1 MYNSTSGDVFCEV
14 MVSHKKG
21 TAEMIKIIIAALI
34 GAVLTGAV
42 MILVPSLI
50 FLLILV
56 WALVVFVIKLQKI
69 EYEYIFTSGDL
80 DIDKISGDYKRKR
93 KMTISMNVIEIAAP
107 EDSHELDSYK
117 HGNYK
122 VYDYSANDPSRKNY
136 VLVGSLQSEQVKII
150 ITPNEKLL
158 DHMFSCAPRK
168 VKRS

>member
-14 MVSHKKG
+14 MVSHRKG
-21 TAEMIKIIIAALI
+21 TAEMMKIVIAVLV
-34 GAVLTGAV
+34 GAVLTGLV
-42 MILVPSLI
+42 MMLVPSLI

-56 WALVVFVIKLQKI
+56 WGLVVFIIKMQKI

-93 KMTISMNVIEIAAP
+93 KMTFSMDAIEIVAP
-107 EDSHELDSYK
+107 EDSHELDGYR

-122 VYDYSANDPSRKNY
+122 IFNFSANDPSRKNY
-136 VLVGSLQSEQVKII
+136 VLVGSCQNDQVKVI

-158 DHMFSCAPRK
+158 DHMFSYAPRK
-168 VKRS
+168 VKRA